1 MRFMAY
7 THEKDTR
14 FRDRRMGVLVAD
26 GIADLARI
34 DDFYD
39 DIDRWRANA
48 AQATAANLALT
59 DVWLAPPVPRDAKI
73 ICAAIN
79 YRKHGAEAS
88 LPTPEFPNLFA
99 RWTSELNV
107 GGGKIPVPLAEP
119 DGLDWEGELAA
130 IVGATLTDVDT
141 DAGARGVFGYTV
153 SNDVS
158 ARGSQLQSATLS
170 TGQWALG
177 KNPESS
183 GAIGSVVVTADALD
197 PRNLLIETSVDGQT
211 MQSGST
217 AEMVFSVGDL
227 VAFASRHVTLRPGDL
242 FLTGTPDGVGLGR
255 KPRIYMKPGA
265 TVTVRIGGIGDL
277 TNYIVDSSHRG

>member
-1 MRFMAY
+1 MRFIAY
-7 THEKDTR
+7 THKTDTR
-14 FRDRRMGVLVAD
+14 FRDRRMGVAISD
-26 GIADLARI
+26 GIADLAAI
-34 DDFYD
+34 DTFYD
-39 DIDRWRANA
+39 DLDHWRARA
-48 AQATAANLALT
+48 DKITAAEFTMA
-59 DVWLAPPVPRDAKI
+59 DVALAPSVPRDAKI

-79 YRKHGAEAS
+79 YHKHGAEAS

-107 GGGKIPVPLAEP
+107 DGGRIPVPLAEP
-119 DGLDWEGELAA
+119 EGLDWEGELAA
-130 IVGATLTDVDT
+130 IVGATMTDVDPQM
-141 DAGARGVFGYTV
+141 AERGIFGYTV

-158 ARGSQLQSATLS
+158 ARGAQLQSATLS

-183 GAIGSVVVTADALD
+183 GAIGSVVVAAEKVN
-197 PRNLLIETSVDGQT
+197 PRDLLIETIVDGQT

-217 AEMVFSVGDL
+217 AEMVFSVGEL

-255 KPRIYMKPGA
+255 KPRIFMKPGA
-265 TVTVRIGGIGDL
+265 TVTVRIGGIGEL
-277 TNYIVDSSHRG
+277 TNHIVDSSHRG